1 MAAAKKLDWTI
12 TMQHPKSIKKVFFF
26 TPNGEHRDN
35 ISVNKNNRKNT
46 LSTEIHI
53 ASVGTVKTIDLRIK
67 GRYCRQLVNHKEE
80 NSTGQKQYDFL

>member
-35 ISVNKNNRKNT
+35 ISVNK
-46 LSTEIHI
+46 I
-53 ASVGTVKTIDLRIK
+53 
-67 GRYCRQLVNHKEE
+67 
-80 NSTGQKQYDFL
+80 TGKILFLLKFI